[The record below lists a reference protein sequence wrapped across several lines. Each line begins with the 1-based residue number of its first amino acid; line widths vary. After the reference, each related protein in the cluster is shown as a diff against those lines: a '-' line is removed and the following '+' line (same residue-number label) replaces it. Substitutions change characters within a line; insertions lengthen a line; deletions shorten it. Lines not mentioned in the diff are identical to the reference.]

1 MEDLT
6 LERAKRGDA
15 DAFEALMTPEEGRVW
30 ALCLRMLGN
39 AEEARDAAQETM
51 IRAWRALPS
60 FRGEARFGTWVYRIA
75 VRTCLDRMRKREETV
90 PLETLQES
98 GFEPMDPAPDPEG
111 RVLQAEKSKVLR
123 QALDRLPEEMRTALV
138 LTSMDG
144 QSYEEAAEVL
154 EVPVGTVRSRIA
166 RAKLKLQKI
175 LLETGNYFGKTAS
188 KESEG
193 GRKG

>member
-39 AEEARDAAQETM
+39 TEEARDAAQETM

-98 GFEPMDPAPDPEG
+98 GFEPMDPAPEPEG

>member
-39 AEEARDAAQETM
+39 TEEARDAAQETM

-98 GFEPMDPAPDPEG
+98 GFEPVDPAPEPEG

>member
-1 MEDLT
+1 MVAGFREAELFCGLVAEITDT
-6 LERAKRGDA
+6 LHGEPVYFGGY
-15 DAFEALMTPEEGRVW
+15 AFLQVFDDQLLLA
-30 ALCLRMLGN
+30 CL
-39 AEEARDAAQETM
+39 
-51 IRAWRALPS
+51 P
-60 FRGEARFGTWVYRIA
+60 
-75 VRTCLDRMRKREETV
+75 
-90 PLETLQES
+90 ES
-98 GFEPMDPAPDPEG
+98 GFEPVDPAPEPEG

>member
-39 AEEARDAAQETM
+39 TEEARDAAQETM

-98 GFEPMDPAPDPEG
+98 GFEPMDPAPEPEG

-175 LLETGNYFGKTAS
+175 LLESGNYFGKTAS

>member
-15 DAFEALMTPEEGRVW
+15 DAFEALMTPEEGHVW

-39 AEEARDAAQETM
+39 TEEARDAAQETM

-98 GFEPMDPAPDPEG
+98 GFEPMDPAPEPEG

>member
-15 DAFEALMTPEEGRVW
+15 DAFEALMTPEEGHVW

-39 AEEARDAAQETM
+39 TEEARDAAQETM

-98 GFEPMDPAPDPEG
+98 GFEPVDPAPEPEG

>member
-98 GFEPMDPAPDPEG
+98 GFEPMDPAPEPEG